1 MSTLNSIPF
10 TAAGNLTADPEL
22 RFTGTGKPVAGLRI
36 AVTPRRFDRDTNSYV
51 DGTTTFV
58 DGQVW
63 GEQAEH
69 LAESLHK
76 GDRVLVIGR
85 WVTRVFTPTQGPN
98 EGVEQRRWTR
108 GKSGWSS
115 TRASCCEMVGLASA
129 RSWSLWPGSRAGR
142 SCCRRWRCRT
152 RTWAR
157 RTDADTLLGAAARAK
172 AAGGDD

>member
-1 MSTLNSIPF
+1 VSTLNTIPF

-22 RFTGTGKPVAGLRI
+22 RFTGTGRPVTGLRM

-63 GEQAEH
+63 SEQAEH

-85 WVTRVFTPTQGPN
+85 WVTRMFTPTQGPN
-98 EGVEQRRWTR
+98 EGVEQRRLEVVVDEI
-108 GKSGWSS
+108 GPS
-115 TRASCCEMVGLASA
+115 LAWA
-129 RSWSLWPGSRAGR
+129 TAVVTKTATGTGPFDPGTA
-142 SCCRRWRCRT
+142 T
-152 RTWAR
+152 TA
-157 RTDADTLLGAAARAK
+157 
-172 AAGGDD
+172 

>member
-1 MSTLNSIPF
+1 MSTLNTIPF

-22 RFTGTGKPVAGLRI
+22 RFTGTGKPVSGLRI
-36 AVTPRRFDRDTNSYV
+36 AVTPRRFDRDTNSYT

-85 WVTRVFTPTQGPN
+85 WVTRVFTPTKGPN
-98 EGVEQRRWTR
+98 EGVELRRLEVVVDEIGPSLAWATAVVTKT
-108 GKSGWSS
+108 GTTADAVPVDPDIVSG
-115 TRASCCEMVGLASA
+115 
-129 RSWSLWPGSRAGR
+129 
-142 SCCRRWRCRT
+142 
-152 RTWAR
+152 
-157 RTDADTLLGAAARAK
+157 
-172 AAGGDD
+172 

>member
-1 MSTLNSIPF
+1 MSTLNTIPF

-22 RFTGTGKPVAGLRI
+22 RFTGAGKPVTSVRVAI
-36 AVTPRRFDRDTNSYV
+36 TPRRYDRDSNRYV

-85 WVTRVFTPTQGPN
+85 WVTRIFTPTQGSN
-98 EGVEQRRWTR
+98 QGMEQRRLEVVVDEI
-108 GKSGWSS
+108 GPS
-115 TRASCCEMVGLASA
+115 LAWA
-129 RSWSLWPGSRAGR
+129 TAVV
-142 SCCRRWRCRT
+142 T
-152 RTWAR
+152 RTPTRQPAVASGV
-157 RTDADTLLGAAARAK
+157 DEVGAEP
-172 AAGGDD
+172 AGEIDGVR

>member
-1 MSTLNSIPF
+1 MSMLNTIPF

-22 RFTGTGKPVAGLRI
+22 RFTGTGKPVAGVRI
-36 AVTPRRFDRDTNSYV
+36 AVTPRRYDRDTNRYV

-98 EGVEQRRWTR
+98 EGVEQRRLEVVVDEIGPSLAWATAVVA
-108 GKSGWSS
+108 GNAGQSVAASGLDE
-115 TRASCCEMVGLASA
+115 A
-129 RSWSLWPGSRAGR
+129 GS
-142 SCCRRWRCRT
+142 
-152 RTWAR
+152 
-157 RTDADTLLGAAARAK
+157 DT
-172 AAGGDD
+172 AGGVGGVR

>member
-36 AVTPRRFDRDTNSYV
+36 AVTPRRFDRDTGSYV

-85 WVTRVFTPTQGPN
+85 WVTRLFTPSQGPN
-98 EGVEQRRWTR
+98 EGVEQRRLEVVVDEI
-108 GKSGWSS
+108 GPS
-115 TRASCCEMVGLASA
+115 LA
-129 RSWSLWPGSRAGR
+129 
-142 SCCRRWRCRT
+142 
-152 RTWAR
+152 WA
-157 RTDADTLLGAAARAK
+157 TAVVTKTGTTADTVSAEANIVSG
-172 AAGGDD
+172 

>member
-22 RFTGTGKPVAGLRI
+22 RFTGTGRPVTGLRI
-36 AVTPRRFDRDTNSYV
+36 AVTPRRFDRDTNSYT

-85 WVTRVFTPTQGPN
+85 CVTRLFTPSQGPN
-98 EGVEQRRWTR
+98 VGVEQRRLEVVVDEIGPSLAWATAVVTKT
-108 GKSGWSS
+108 GTTVDSVAADPSIVSG
-115 TRASCCEMVGLASA
+115 
-129 RSWSLWPGSRAGR
+129 
-142 SCCRRWRCRT
+142 
-152 RTWAR
+152 
-157 RTDADTLLGAAARAK
+157 
-172 AAGGDD
+172 

>member
-10 TAAGNLTADPEL
+10 AAAGNLTADPEL
-22 RFTGTGKPVAGLRI
+22 RFTGTGRPVTGLRI
-36 AVTPRRFDRDTNSYV
+36 AVTPRRFDRDTNSYT

-85 WVTRVFTPTQGPN
+85 WVTRVFTPSQGPN
-98 EGVEQRRWTR
+98 VGVEQRRLEVVVDEIGPSLAWATAVVTKT
-108 GKSGWSS
+108 GTSADPVSAHPNIVSG
-115 TRASCCEMVGLASA
+115 
-129 RSWSLWPGSRAGR
+129 
-142 SCCRRWRCRT
+142 
-152 RTWAR
+152 
-157 RTDADTLLGAAARAK
+157 
-172 AAGGDD
+172 

>member
-1 MSTLNSIPF
+1 MSTLNGIPF

-36 AVTPRRFDRDTNSYV
+36 AVTPRRFDRDTNSYT

-76 GDRVLVIGR
+76 GDRVLVLGR
-85 WVTRVFTPTQGPN
+85 WVTRVFTPAQGPN
-98 EGVEQRRWTR
+98 EGVEQRRLEVVVDELGPSLAWATAVVTKT
-108 GKSGWSS
+108 GTTVDSVPADPSIVSG
-115 TRASCCEMVGLASA
+115 
-129 RSWSLWPGSRAGR
+129 
-142 SCCRRWRCRT
+142 
-152 RTWAR
+152 
-157 RTDADTLLGAAARAK
+157 
-172 AAGGDD
+172 

>member
-36 AVTPRRFDRDTNSYV
+36 AVTPRRYDRESNRYV

-69 LAESLHK
+69 SAESLHK
-76 GDRVLVIGR
+76 GDRVLVMGR
-85 WVTRVFTPTQGPN
+85 WVTRVFTPSQGPN
-98 EGVEQRRWTR
+98 AGVEQRRLEVLVDEIGPSLAWATAVVAKT
-108 GKSGWSS
+108 GTTVDSVPADPDIVSG
-115 TRASCCEMVGLASA
+115 
-129 RSWSLWPGSRAGR
+129 
-142 SCCRRWRCRT
+142 
-152 RTWAR
+152 
-157 RTDADTLLGAAARAK
+157 
-172 AAGGDD
+172 

>member
-1 MSTLNSIPF
+1 MSTLNAIPF

-36 AVTPRRFDRDTNSYV
+36 AVTPRRFDRDSNSYV

-98 EGVEQRRWTR
+98 AGVEQRRLEVVVDEI
-108 GKSGWSS
+108 GPS
-115 TRASCCEMVGLASA
+115 LAWA
-129 RSWSLWPGSRAGR
+129 TAAVTKTGINVD
-142 SCCRRWRCRT
+142 RRP
-152 RTWAR
+152 
-157 RTDADTLLGAAARAK
+157 ADPTIPSE
-172 AAGGDD
+172 

>member
-36 AVTPRRFDRDTNSYV
+36 AVTPRRFDRDTNSYT

-76 GDRVLVIGR
+76 GDRVLVTGR
-85 WVTRVFTPTQGPN
+85 WVTRSSPSVSCRSWATDPAGTVLSLIRVKALATSPRKWAGL
-98 EGVEQRRWTR
+98 
-108 GKSGWSS
+108 SGWAA
-115 TRASCCEMVGLASA
+115 TG
-129 RSWSLWPGSRAGR
+129 GR
-142 SCCRRWRCRT
+142 
-152 RTWAR
+152 
-157 RTDADTLLGAAARAK
+157 G
-172 AAGGDD
+172 